1 MKTNKNNTP
10 PPAHIHPRSC
20 KCLNLRLLPE
30 IRSFIESE
38 AKAQNVSLTK
48 VALSAFD
55 LLFAAKQ
62 RQAAG
67 ENWLYW

>member
-1 MKTNKNNTP
+1 MKTHKHNTP
-10 PPAHIHPRSC
+10 PPAHIHPRAS

-38 AKAQNVSLTK
+38 AKEQNVSLTK

-62 RQAAG
+62 RQAEG
-67 ENWLYW
+67 GNWLYW